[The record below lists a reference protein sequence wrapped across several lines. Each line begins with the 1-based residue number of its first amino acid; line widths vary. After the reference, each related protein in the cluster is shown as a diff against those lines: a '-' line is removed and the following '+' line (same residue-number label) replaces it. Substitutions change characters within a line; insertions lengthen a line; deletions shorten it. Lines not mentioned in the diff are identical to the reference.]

1 MAHIGFGLGG
11 IVAHDGRV
19 RRRLGELLTRRPV
32 ELEDDTSLRD
42 PVDGIGVDEPVLLS
56 ELVLCDHD
64 SVKNVLALIRED
76 VRHFPD
82 LLIVGAVHRD
92 ARFQHLVRNLLAE
105 IHTAKDKAG
114 QTAPTLV
121 QVDGTLLLLSDP
133 TAKQP
138 PITRCPAG
146 ADEPVARS
154 PRPPLPLLD
163 RTSGEAVGLTK
174 LRRLIPVQGEDP
186 HLFVRNSGCVLP
198 RASRQDVRT
207 LDLLIAVRC
216 ERRAQPLK

>member
-11 IVAHDGRV
+11 IVTHDGRV

-64 SVKNVLALIRED
+64 SVKDVLALIRED

-92 ARFQHLVRNLLAE
+92 ARLQHLVRNLLTE

-114 QTAPTLV
+114 QTTPTLAKSTGRFCSYRTRGEAPP
-121 QVDGTLLLLSDP
+121 DHPLPAGDIAAACSRKSALLLVIVKAVAVPGERTLSS
-133 TAKQP
+133 
-138 PITRCPAG
+138 PIRRVMRV
-146 ADEPVARS
+146 EPVLSRRALLSPSAPVRQARS
-154 PRPPLPLLD
+154 GLAAEAR
-163 RTSGEAVGLTK
+163 RT
-174 LRRLIPVQGEDP
+174 PYM
-186 HLFVRNSGCVLP
+186 
-198 RASRQDVRT
+198 
-207 LDLLIAVRC
+207 
-216 ERRAQPLK
+216 